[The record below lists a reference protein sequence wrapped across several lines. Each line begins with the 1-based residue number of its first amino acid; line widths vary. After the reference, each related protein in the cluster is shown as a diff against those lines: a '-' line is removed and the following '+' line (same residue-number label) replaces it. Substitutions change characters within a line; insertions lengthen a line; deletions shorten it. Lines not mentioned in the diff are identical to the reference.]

1 MQEQI
6 TDKTVVL
13 AMRGTKMTARL
24 LAKGLKKLLAEMKK
38 HHNKKQSKVFQ
49 GKQSVK
55 QLVKQNAGVTNI
67 EISDS
72 NIKSFEAVARKYGV
86 DFALKKDKTVEPP
99 KWLVFFKAR
108 DADALTAAFSEYTA
122 KTLNKSTDRPSVLNL
137 LRNLKELVKN
147 QVVDRTK
154 QKTHGG
160 PEL

>member
-13 AMRGTKMTARL
+13 AMRGGKMTARL

-86 DFALKKDKTVEPP
+86 DFALKKDKSVEPP

-108 DADALTAAFSEYTA
+108 DADALTSAFSEYTA
-122 KTLNKSTDRPSVLNL
+122 KTLNKSERPSALNL
-137 LRNLKELVKN
+137 LRKLKELVKN

-160 PEL
+160 P